1 MLAREAK
8 MKRLRIV
15 LSLSFLMWI
24 PAFAQGQGDFPN
36 RPITMVVGMEAG
48 GTADLSSRL
57 IARIAEKYLGQPV
70 VIVNKAGGSGTV
82 GTAAFTSAK
91 PDGYT
96 IGYLGTSSIM
106 TVPHIMKL
114 TYHPVKDIEPI
125 IQYSVHNFAVS
136 VRADAPFNTFKDAVE
151 YARKNPGV
159 LTYGT
164 AGANSAQHILMEK
177 IGQIENVEW
186 IHIPFKGGPQALAAV
201 LGGHAAMAVG
211 DLNASLVK
219 ANKLRLLVMFLEER
233 WAEFPE
239 VPTLRN
245 LHYPV
250 PVPYIMGVGAP
261 KGVPEPIMK
270 RLEDAFTKAYRDP
283 EFSAGMKSLYL
294 TVFYR
299 NRKDFS
305 AYIANT
311 FDQLGKFLQEMK
323 KK

>member
-1 MLAREAK
+1 
-8 MKRLRIV
+8 MKTYILV
-15 LSLSFLMWI
+15 LSFISLVFIPVLS
-24 PAFAQGQGDFPN
+24 QGQGDFPN
-36 RPITMVVGMEAG
+36 RPITLLVGMPAG
-48 GTADLSSRL
+48 GTADISSRL
-57 IARIAEKYLGQPV
+57 LAKIAEKYLGQSI
-70 VIVNKAGGSGTV
+70 VIVNKVGGSGSV

-106 TVPHIMKL
+106 TVPHIAKV

-136 VRADAPFNTFKDAVE
+136 VRADSSFNTFKEAVE

-159 LTYGT
+159 ITYGT
-164 AGANSAQHILMEK
+164 AGANSAQHILMER

-186 IHIPFKGGPQALAAV
+186 IHIPFKGGPEALAAV
-201 LGGHAAMAVG
+201 LGGHATMAAG

-233 WAEFPE
+233 WAEFPD
-239 VPTLRN
+239 VPTLRD
-245 LHYPV
+245 LRYPV

-261 KGVPEPIMK
+261 KGVPEPILK
-270 RLEDAFTKAYRDP
+270 RLEDAFTKAYQDP

-299 NRKDFS
+299 NRKDFGD
-305 AYIANT
+305 YIAKT
-311 FDQLGKFLQEMK
+311 FDQLGTFLQEMK